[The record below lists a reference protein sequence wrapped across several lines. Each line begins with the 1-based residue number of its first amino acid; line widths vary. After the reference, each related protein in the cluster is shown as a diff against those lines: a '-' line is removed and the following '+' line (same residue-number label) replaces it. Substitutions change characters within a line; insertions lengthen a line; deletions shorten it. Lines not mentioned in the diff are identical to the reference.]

1 MLEVRSYEGSAEE
14 LSEFVIAQ
22 WTASYRDKIAVPLW
36 SADYFRWQLRMDE
49 PEQRRHLIAAYDG
62 GKLAGV
68 VPFCPMPFRLDD
80 DLFAASQAS
89 WLSVAPE
96 FQGQG
101 VAGKLIQGSR
111 AVHREL
117 GLKFQLGFAY
127 YGRQAS
133 RAPAFWLRSQ
143 SSSTLSI
150 RKAGFWVRV
159 LDAPR
164 AADWNSDYFEGLFT
178 RATAPIFGS
187 PQRRLLSNLVIR
199 PAEERDVS
207 RCLEIAEL
215 ATRHCRL
222 RLAWDR
228 DSLSRQL
235 GLRGFNHALVARRR
249 WRIARLHHVL
259 SPAAAGRDSGDV
271 RIPGPRVRLRT
282 FQPCPESAARFSPFE
297 NQTIGSRVCIEAARG
312 RLPARPVYQVWLDLS
327 TFGFS
332 RACDMGERAT
342 VPAVTGTDPRSL
354 ALTYAFEED

>member
-235 GLRGFNHALVARRR
+235 GLRGFNHALVAEED
-249 WRIARLHHVL
+249 
-259 SPAAAGRDSGDV
+259 GE
-271 RIPGPRVRLRT
+271 LRGCIT
-282 FQPCPESAARFSPFE
+282 FYL
-297 NQTIGSRVCIEAARG
+297 
-312 RLPARPVYQVWLDLS
+312 LPLQGVTRE
-327 TFGFS
+327 TFGFLDLVFVSELSS
-332 RACDMGERAT
+332 RARKALLDSVLLKIKQLG
-342 VPAVTGTDPRSL
+342 AVSALKLRVGDYPRDLFIRSGWIFRPSDSHVL
-354 ALTYAFEED
+354 VTWASEPQFLRSPGRIHVLWR